1 MPQKASKGTK
11 KLLRHLAPFVF
22 LCAFLCPPAVKAA
35 SLVGKVIEVN
45 SGDVITIF
53 NLNRPVRVRLLG
65 VDAPEMDQ
73 AFGDV
78 AKKHLADLVLDKS
91 VLVEYAGIAG
101 DHSLNG
107 RVLLEGADIGAQMIR
122 DGAAWVDPDS
132 EHRLSVTDRE
142 VYQQSE
148 VAARSERRGLWQQ
161 ENPVAPW
168 EFAKAVAMRRNPV
181 ATPTPVGPAKQ
192 IGPKP
197 AAELTNL
204 TLIASRMGG
213 SATSPGRS
221 FHASELPGFLEPVEG
236 GNWRELRPPRENFSA
251 LVPEAGETK
260 TVKIPSTDGITDV
273 HLYRGRD
280 GRSAFVLAWLKGKT
294 LGESDVVAMKQN
306 AVGFVDAWANT
317 FKNLDA
323 GPQPLLTCELE
334 NERDI
339 SMQGYSGLE
348 FDLSSCM
355 IPTKVRVFTRVI
367 NGERQMYIGSVFYVE
382 PNDNVDR
389 FINSFIVTPPASTQK
404 GTKGAKTR

>member
-1 MPQKASKGTK
+1 MPQKGTKGTK
-11 KLLRHLAPFVF
+11 KLLRHFVPFAI
-22 LCAFLCPPAVKAA
+22 LCAFLCTSPFAVNAA
-35 SLVGKVIEVN
+35 SLSGKVIEVN
-45 SGDVITIF
+45 SGDVITIS

-73 AFGDV
+73 AFGEV
-78 AKKHLADLVLDKS
+78 AKKHLAALVFDKS

-107 RVLLEGADIGAQMIR
+107 RVLLEGVDIGAQMIR
-122 DGAAWVDPDS
+122 DGAAWVDPDTQ
-132 EHRLSVTDRE
+132 HRLSATDRE

-148 VAARSERRGLWQQ
+148 GAARSERRGLWQQ

-168 EFAKAVAMRRNPV
+168 EFAKAVALRRNPV
-181 ATPTPVGPAKQ
+181 PASTPVVAVKQ

-204 TLIASRMGG
+204 TLIASRLGA
-213 SATSPGRS
+213 SATSPAKG
-221 FHASELPGFLEPVEG
+221 FHASELPGFLEPVDG
-236 GNWRELRPPRENFSA
+236 GNWRALRPVRENFSA

-260 TVKIPSTDGITDV
+260 TVRIPSTDGITDV
-273 HLYRGRD
+273 QLYRGRD
-280 GRSAFVLAWLKGKT
+280 GRSAFVLAWLKGT
-294 LGESDVVAMKQN
+294 TFGESDVVAMRQN
-306 AVGFVDAWANT
+306 VIGFVNAWANT

-334 NERDI
+334 NEKDI
-339 SMQGYSGLE
+339 SMHGYSGLE

-355 IPTKVRVFTRVI
+355 IPTKARVFTRVI
-367 NGERQMYIGSVFYVE
+367 NGERQMYIGSVFYLE

-389 FINSFIVTPPASTQK
+389 FINSFTITEAKPQK
-404 GTKGAKTR
+404 SIRRTK

>member
-1 MPQKASKGTK
+1 MPQKRTK
-11 KLLRHLAPFVF
+11 KLLRHLVPSVI
-22 LCAFLCPPAVKAA
+22 LCAFLCTSAAGVKAA
-35 SLVGKVIEVN
+35 SLFGKVTEVN
-45 SGDVITIF
+45 SGDVITIS

-73 AFGDV
+73 TFGDV
-78 AKKHLADLVLDKS
+78 AKKHLADLVYDKS

-122 DGAAWVDPDS
+122 DGAAWVDPDTQ
-132 EHRLSVTDRE
+132 HRLTTTDRE

-148 VAARSERRGLWQQ
+148 VAARGERRGLWQQ

-181 ATPTPVGPAKQ
+181 ATPTPVGPAKA

-204 TLIASRMGG
+204 TLMASRMGA
-213 SATSPGRS
+213 SALSPAS
-221 FHASELPGFLEPVEG
+221 FHASELPGFLEPVDG
-236 GNWRELRPPRENFSA
+236 GNWRALRPPRENFSA

-260 TVKIPSTDGITDV
+260 TIRIPTADNREV
-273 HLYRGRD
+273 HIYKGRD
-280 GRSAFVLAWLKGKT
+280 ARSAFVLSWLTGPT
-294 LGESDVVAMKQN
+294 EGESEVALMKQS
-306 AVGFVDAWANT
+306 VIVFVNAWANA
-317 FKNLDA
+317 FKKLDA

-334 NERDI
+334 NEKDI
-339 SMQGYSGLE
+339 SMHGYSGLE

-355 IPTKVRVFTRVI
+355 LPAKARVFTRLI
-367 NGERQMYIGSVFYVE
+367 NGERQMYIGSVFYLE

-389 FINSFIVTPPASTQK
+389 FINSFTITPP
-404 GTKGAKTR
+404 TKAKSPKK